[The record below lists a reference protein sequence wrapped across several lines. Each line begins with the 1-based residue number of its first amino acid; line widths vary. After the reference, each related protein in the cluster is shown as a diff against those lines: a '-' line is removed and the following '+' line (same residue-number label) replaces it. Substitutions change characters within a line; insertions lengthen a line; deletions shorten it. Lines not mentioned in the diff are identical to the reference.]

1 MHVEM
6 SEDSSEIIV
15 CMTSRLEQLRFL
27 EILKIPI
34 KAEAAKMI
42 YYRHTMDVV
51 KKKVMDDF
59 GMERYIAS
67 IGAYERK
74 RKAEVEK
81 MNAEK
86 ARVKAE
92 EEKELRRL
100 LALKKEKMCI
110 AM

>member
-1 MHVEM
+1 MNVEM

-15 CMTSRLEQLRFL
+15 CMTSRLEKSRFL
-27 EILKIPI
+27 DILKIPI

-59 GMERYIAS
+59 GMERNLAR

-74 RKAEVEK
+74 RKAEEDK
-81 MNAEK
+81 KNEEK
-86 ARVKAE
+86 ARAKAE

-100 LALKKEKMCI
+100 LVLKKKKMCI
-110 AM
+110 VM

>member
-15 CMTSRLEQLRFL
+15 CMTSRLEKLRFL

-59 GMERYIAS
+59 GMERYLAR

-74 RKAEVEK
+74 RKPEVEK
-81 MNAEK
+81 RKVE
-86 ARVKAE
+86 VD
-92 EEKELRRL
+92 
-100 LALKKEKMCI
+100 
-110 AM
+110 